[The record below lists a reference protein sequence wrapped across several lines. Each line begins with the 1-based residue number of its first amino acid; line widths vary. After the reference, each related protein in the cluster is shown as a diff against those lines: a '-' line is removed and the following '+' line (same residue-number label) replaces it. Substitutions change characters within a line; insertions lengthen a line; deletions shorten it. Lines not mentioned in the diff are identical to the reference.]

1 MAISKGRSDGGQG
14 GKRGHSN
21 MDHWDFTEEIKLA
34 AKKSR
39 RLEAKSDVKE
49 GVAEYHKDTVPRS
62 TEGPEE

>member
-21 MDHWDFTEEIKLA
+21 MDHWDFTEDIKLA

-49 GVAEYHKDTVPRS
+49 GADEYHEDAAPRS
-62 TEGPEE
+62 PEGPEE

>member
-39 RLEAKSDVKE
+39 RLEAKSDVRE
-49 GVAEYHKDTVPRS
+49 GVDEYHEDAAPRS
-62 TEGPEE
+62 PEGPEA

>member
-1 MAISKGRSDGGQG
+1 MAISKGKLDGDQG

-39 RLEAKSDVKE
+39 RLEAKSDITE
-49 GVAEYHKDTVPRS
+49 GVDEYHGDMAPRS
-62 TEGPEE
+62 PEGPEE